1 MPSGIRDGNVL
12 PCSRTSRHL
21 EEPAIGALPDT
32 DRRGPWRLA
41 NVLTRRMGLARVCAL
56 LVAVFA
62 VALAGIPIMTVD
74 ELKPGMKGTGRSVF
88 FGTEVREFDVEV
100 VDIMRHVWPRGDM
113 ILCRLSGQ
121 GLEESGVVAG
131 MSGSPV
137 YIEGKLI
144 GAVSYAWSFAKE
156 PLAGVTPAAQMLEIW
171 NEPDHSE
178 SPGGSHSGRTARS
191 GGLAGLSALP
201 LPVALSGFTPALA
214 ELVEPALK
222 KFDLMPVGAAGVLG
236 ATADTSALV
245 PGAAVGVALIDGD
258 VQLSGIG
265 TLTCREGN
273 RILAFGH
280 PMLQAGNVRM
290 PMVGGVI
297 HSVVSSVASSFKLFS
312 PTAPLGTI
320 SQDRLAGVG
329 GSIGPVPEM
338 LPVTA
343 VVSSPSGLDT
353 YRFRVVEQ
361 EQLAPTL
368 AAVGLA
374 NVVYQTEGNLEEMTL
389 ASRMTVRLSPVANRG
404 SDVQAESLVIEHR
417 FSGVNPAADL
427 FRTANKELQV
437 LFDNRFLPAPIA
449 AVEFDIRFSRG
460 RNLAYLLSARP
471 QLASVRPGDSVRVT
485 LGLRDFRGDDY
496 EVVITVGIPQP
507 TPEGRLRIV
516 IAPPDSLLALE
527 AMRAPAKLEP
537 GSFAGLLELLSQTG
551 RENEL
556 VAAGFS
562 ARPGLTLA
570 GKELPAPPPSLRSV
584 LFNPRSDEQVVPT
597 NESPVFRQA
606 FDLGRVISGVARLDV
621 EVKR

>member
-1 MPSGIRDGNVL
+1 MAS
-12 PCSRTSRHL
+12 
-21 EEPAIGALPDT
+21 
-32 DRRGPWRLA
+32 
-41 NVLTRRMGLARVCAL
+41 VLTRRMGLARICVL

-88 FGTEVREFDVEV
+88 FGTEIKEFDVEV

-121 GLEESGVVAG
+121 GLEESGLVAG

-137 YIEGKLI
+137 YIDGKLV

-171 NEPDHSE
+171 NEPDRSE
-178 SPGGSHSGRTARS
+178 SPGGSRSGRTARS

-214 ELVEPALK
+214 ELVGPALK
-222 KFDLMPVGAAGVLG
+222 GFDLLPVGAAGVLG

-245 PGAAVGVALIDGD
+245 PGAAVGVALVSGD

-280 PMLQAGNVRM
+280 PMSRAGNVRM

-297 HSVVSSVASSFKLFS
+297 HSVVPSVASSFKLFS

-320 SQDRLAGVG
+320 NQDRLAGVG
-329 GSIGPVPEM
+329 GYIGPVPAM

-353 YRFRVVEQ
+353 YRFRIVEQ

-368 AAVGLA
+368 AAVGLTD
-374 NVVYQTEGNLEEMTL
+374 VVYQTEGLK
-389 ASRMTVRLSPVANRG
+389 PRG
-404 SDVQAESLVIEHR
+404 S
-417 FSGVNPAADL
+417 
-427 FRTANKELQV
+427 
-437 LFDNRFLPAPIA
+437 NR
-449 AVEFDIRFSRG
+449 
-460 RNLAYLLSARP
+460 YC
-471 QLASVRPGDSVRVT
+471 
-485 LGLRDFRGDDY
+485 
-496 EVVITVGIPQP
+496 
-507 TPEGRLRIV
+507 
-516 IAPPDSLLALE
+516 
-527 AMRAPAKLEP
+527 
-537 GSFAGLLELLSQTG
+537 
-551 RENEL
+551 
-556 VAAGFS
+556 
-562 ARPGLTLA
+562 
-570 GKELPAPPPSLRSV
+570 
-584 LFNPRSDEQVVPT
+584 
-597 NESPVFRQA
+597 
-606 FDLGRVISGVARLDV
+606 
-621 EVKR
+621 